1 VQKRNGPHTWH
12 TLFGNA
18 HSAQQFIRIEEMME
32 ETVQKATHSLSGD
45 AHSCTVC
52 PES

>member
-1 VQKRNGPHTWH
+1 VCRKGNGAHKR
-12 TLFGNA
+12 TLFGNTR
-18 HSAQQFIRIEEMME
+18 STQQFIRIYEMME